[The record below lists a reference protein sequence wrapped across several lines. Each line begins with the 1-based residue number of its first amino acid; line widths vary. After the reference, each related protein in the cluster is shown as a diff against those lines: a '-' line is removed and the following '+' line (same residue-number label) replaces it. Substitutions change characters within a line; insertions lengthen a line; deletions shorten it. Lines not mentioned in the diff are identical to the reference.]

1 MPTLLNTS
9 ITNGNGASLQSMA
22 SPIRG
27 TASAV
32 LPQSTNPLARG
43 CVDKAKEI
51 HASIYSTS
59 MNYKETVLAAYFN
72 PAATFADPL
81 VSVTGLHAV
90 AQQYKF
96 MTLFAAVSARINS
109 VTWAH
114 NQSTATSTQY
124 SFSHPSDEVVVIDA
138 LIVFTLLPWLPPAL
152 VNIPIR
158 TVSTFTFDSAGR
170 VASHEDVWSIR
181 DLIASMLGGL
191 VGIVYDAFRTWN
203 GTVSSWVIEYLV
215 WFLAFARVSLL
226 GAPKRTFSGLF
237 MNRRD
242 GTAKVGG
249 TSTYY

>member
-1 MPTLLNTS
+1 MPTLLNTAFS
-9 ITNGNGASLQSMA
+9 NGTGASLQSMA

-59 MNYKETVLAAYFN
+59 GHYKETVLAAYFN
-72 PAATFADPL
+72 PAATFSDPL
-81 VSVTGLHAV
+81 VSVKGLHAV
-90 AQQYKF
+90 TQQYKF
-96 MTLFAAVSARINS
+96 MTLFAAVSGHINS

-114 NQSTATSTQY
+114 NQSTATSTQH
-124 SFSHPSDEVVVIDA
+124 SFSHASDEAVVIDA
-138 LIVFTLLPWLPPAL
+138 LIVFTLLPCLPPAL
-152 VNIPIR
+152 VNVPIR
-158 TVSTFTFDSAGR
+158 TVSTFIFDSAGR
-170 VASHEDVWSIR
+170 VVSHEDVWSIR

-203 GTVSSWVIEYLV
+203 GTVSSWMIEYLV
-215 WFLAFARVSLL
+215 WFITFVRVSLL
-226 GAPKRTFSGLF
+226 GAPKRTFSGIF

-249 TSTYY
+249 NRAY